1 MSASKA
7 TSVITLIA
15 LGALFAHAGPI
26 PADNQRAIKAK
37 NLDARLLLMRSMQ
50 SARMV
55 NVIAIITKQGEND
68 RVRQRLKLEQHA
80 MGPQFRTVLQP
91 LSIQGMTFLDDGQKS
106 MVYLPDQQMAFECER
121 VADFA
126 EDIAE
131 RMALAEENYNIRL
144 DTSQSVAGRPTF
156 RVVASPKAPGLP
168 ARQFYLDQETLY
180 PLRFTMASGGGKWK
194 VAMDTQVVEFPR
206 DMPQRHYR
214 IDPVGAARKM
224 KIEAGKPLNSVRN
237 ASDRLGFNPVVP
249 KRLPLGFEIQQSEL
263 RQNEDGAQA
272 VLWLSDGLATA
283 RIYQYRCPQMREG
296 IWSLGNNTVLTEDG
310 VTMMMVSDL
319 PASVRRALLSAFAH
333 REPRPIAAPSF
344 SSTATLGVRGV
355 PVPTEEPNRPRPMF
369 STPEP
374 SPGVWSDS
382 PVPAKAPSATPSDE
396 WQSDKEI

>member
-1 MSASKA
+1 MWASK
-7 TSVITLIA
+7 TQPVLVLFA
-15 LGALFAHAGPI
+15 LGAVIAHAGPI
-26 PADNQRAIKAK
+26 PADNQKPMK
-37 NLDARLLLMRSMQ
+37 FKSVDARMLLLRSMQ
-50 SARMV
+50 SARTV
-55 NVIAIITKQGEND
+55 NVIAIITRQDDK
-68 RVRQRLKLEQHA
+68 VRQRLKLEQHA

-91 LSIQGMTFLDDGQKS
+91 LSIQGMTFLDDGQRS

-121 VADFA
+121 SSDFT
-126 EDIAE
+126 DDVAE
-131 RMALAEENYNIRL
+131 RMALAEENYEIRL
-144 DTSQSVAGRPTF
+144 DASQSVAGRPTF

-180 PLRFTMASGGGKWK
+180 PLRFTMGDGSGRWK
-194 VAMDTQVVEFPR
+194 IAMDTQVVEFPR
-206 DMPQRHYR
+206 DMPTRDFR
-214 IDPVGAARKM
+214 FDPLGAARRM
-224 KIEAGKPLNSVRN
+224 KIEAGRPLNTVRN
-237 ASDRLGFNPVVP
+237 VSDRLGFNPVIP

-319 PASVRRALLSAFAH
+319 PASVRRTLLSAFAH
-333 REPRPIAAPSF
+333 REPKTIAAPPAA
-344 SSTATLGVRGV
+344 TATAPIAVRGI
-355 PVPTEEPNRPRPMF
+355 PPPIQEPNRPKPMF

-374 SPGVWSDS
+374 LPGA
-382 PVPAKAPSATPSDE
+382 VPESVTSEKAPSATPVDE